1 MLAVFAEPVLRIFL
15 SDAALLEQGVTMLCW
30 QLPAIIF
37 MGIGLV
43 LICTF
48 QAAGKSLPSLFLSLC
63 RQGIIYAIALAI
75 LPAMFDLTGVLAAQ
89 LTADIVTVIIV
100 AYIYRNCGIV

>member
-48 QAAGKSLPSLFLSLC
+48 QATGKSLP
-63 RQGIIYAIALAI
+63 
-75 LPAMFDLTGVLAAQ
+75 
-89 LTADIVTVIIV
+89 
-100 AYIYRNCGIV
+100 